1 MERSALLF
9 RAPSTLQFTRWCK
22 CAAWK
27 RATPLSAER
36 VESKKKKRK
45 KGKLER
51 LFTLSPAS
59 PRSSDSLRVSLGCH
73 GYPEDSKPRRNCLH
87 WMTAAEARAAWT
99 EVFSERDRIDPELPG
114 EKGAQKSTS
123 PSFKC
128 HAPGSDCQP
137 WPMLF
142 LRTAFRNV
150 ASLNVAWR
158 SQVWQG
164 PRAHSPRTEERGAGS
179 GVVSAASLLR
189 YSSPSMRTFPENDR
203 KLGGAVWHNLSFF
216 FQDATAAYL
225 PRGCSKSQSSSVL
238 HVKVS
243 LVIFPQN
250 SGFCV

>member
-128 HAPGSDCQP
+128 HAPGSEGCLGQCYFYARLLETWLLLTSPGALGFDKVP
-137 WPMLF
+137 E
-142 LRTAFRNV
+142 RTV
-150 ASLNVAWR
+150 H
-158 SQVWQG
+158 G
-164 PRAHSPRTEERGAGS
+164 PRRGGR
-179 GVVSAASLLR
+179 GV
-189 YSSPSMRTFPENDR
+189 
-203 KLGGAVWHNLSFF
+203 G
-216 FQDATAAYL
+216 
-225 PRGCSKSQSSSVL
+225 
-238 HVKVS
+238 
-243 LVIFPQN
+243 
-250 SGFCV
+250 

>member
-1 MERSALLF
+1 MTWSGVLCFLGLLQLCNLPADANVQHGSGLPRS
-9 RAPSTLQFTRWCK
+9 LQK
-22 CAAWK
+22 E
-27 RATPLSAER
+27 LSQ
-36 VESKKKKRK
+36 KKKKRK

-158 SQVWQG
+158 SQV
-164 PRAHSPRTEERGAGS
+164 
-179 GVVSAASLLR
+179 
-189 YSSPSMRTFPENDR
+189 
-203 KLGGAVWHNLSFF
+203 
-216 FQDATAAYL
+216 
-225 PRGCSKSQSSSVL
+225 
-238 HVKVS
+238 
-243 LVIFPQN
+243 
-250 SGFCV
+250 